1 MVPFA
6 YKQYRG
12 LSLPQLQI
20 VNSQFSIVNY
30 QFNRYYLRK
39 QVFFEANY
47 FNAQDEN

>member
-20 VNSQFSIVNY
+20 VNFQLSIINLTVIIREN
-30 QFNRYYLRK
+30 K
-39 QVFFEANY
+39 FFKGIEVVGRG
-47 FNAQDEN
+47 